1 MNFFADILNAWLD
14 DRLGQV
20 EMSFLAKIVTF
31 DKEKMQAT
39 IRPQLYSNAQ
49 DGVDDPK
56 TVMNTPDINN
66 VPVEM
71 IYAGDGCFIRP
82 EYKKNDLVSVS
93 CYASPID
100 EVVVGKARANSKKN
114 RFSFSSCTVRFGVLQ
129 SGQIVPAA
137 FAGKSGL
144 LIGRGSNYIWFDG
157 SSVRVEGD
165 FKVNGDITADN
176 VTATGDV
183 VAGTV
188 SLKTHIHT
196 AAPGTPSGFTGTPVG
211 A

>member
-1 MNFFADILNAWLD
+1 MNFLADTLNAWLD

-20 EMSFLAKIVTF
+20 EMSFLAKIVAF

-39 IRPQLYSNAQ
+39 IRPQLYAFAQ
-49 DGVDDPK
+49 DNTAEAK
-56 TVMNTPDINN
+56 TVMNTPDVNN

-71 IYAGDGCFIRP
+71 LYAGDGCFVRP
-82 EYKKNDLVSVS
+82 DYQKGDMVSVS

-100 EVVVGKARANSKKN
+100 EVLIGKARANSKQN

-129 SGQIVPAA
+129 KGLTVPAA
-137 FAGKSGL
+137 FASKSGL
-144 LIGRGSNYIWFDG
+144 LIGRGTNYIWFDG
-157 SSVRVEGD
+157 ASVRVEGD
-165 FKVNGDITADN
+165 FVVNGDITADN

-188 SLKTHIHT
+188 SLKTHVH
-196 AAPGTPSGFTGTPVG
+196 SGVTTGGGSSGPPV
-211 A
+211 

>member
-1 MNFFADILNAWLD
+1 MNFLADTLNAWLD
-14 DRLGQV
+14 DRMGQI

-39 IRPQLYSNAQ
+39 IRPQLYAYVQ
-49 DGVDDPK
+49 DNVAEAK

-71 IYAGDGCFIRP
+71 IFAGDGCFIRP

-100 EVVVGKARANSKKN
+100 EVTVGLARANSKQN
-114 RFSFSSCTVRFGVLQ
+114 RFSFSSCTVRFGVLKK
-129 SGQIVPAA
+129 GQTVPAA
-137 FAGKSGL
+137 FASKSGL
-144 LIGRGSNYIWFDG
+144 LIGRGANYIWFDG
-157 SSVRVEGD
+157 SSVRVQGD
-165 FKVNGDITADN
+165 FQVDGDITADN
-176 VTATGDV
+176 VSATGDV

-188 SLKTHIHT
+188 SLKLHVHT
-196 AAPGTPSGFTGTPVG
+196 GVTPGGGSSGPPV
-211 A
+211 

>member
-1 MNFFADILNAWLD
+1 MNFLADTLNAWLD

-39 IRPQLYSNAQ
+39 IRPQLYSNVQ
-49 DGVDDPK
+49 DGVEDAK
-56 TVMNTPDINN
+56 TVMNTPDVNN

-82 EYKKNDLVSVS
+82 EYKKGDLVSVS

-129 SGQIVPAA
+129 SGATVPTA
-137 FAGKSGL
+137 FAAKSGL
-144 LIGRGSNYIWFDG
+144 LIGRGANYIWFDG

-165 FKVNGDITADN
+165 FTVNGDITADN

-188 SLKTHIHT
+188 SLKLHVHSGVTT
-196 AAPGTPSGFTGTPVG
+196 GPGMSGPPVG